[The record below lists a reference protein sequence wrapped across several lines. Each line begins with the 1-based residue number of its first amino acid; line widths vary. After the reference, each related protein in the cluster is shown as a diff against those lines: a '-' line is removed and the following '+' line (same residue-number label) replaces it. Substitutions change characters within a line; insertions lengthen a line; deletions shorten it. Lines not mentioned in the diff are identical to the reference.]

1 MRYRLVVL
9 LPVLW
14 LAAVAT
20 AQTVPAPAT
29 ADHLR
34 LTLPPGMTPLPTDK
48 TTVGAGNRRAIHFR
62 FDAGKRS
69 DLLQRPP
76 PRPMDQ
82 AVVMGKQRPWLAGK
96 PPVNCAFTPMDPLCR

>member
-9 LPVLW
+9 LPAFW

-20 AQTVPAPAT
+20 AQTVPAPPA

-34 LTLPPGMTPLPTDK
+34 LTLPPGMTQHPTDK
-48 TTVGAGNRRAIHFR
+48 ITAESGATRAIHFR
-62 FDAGKRS
+62 FDAGKRNR
-69 DLLQRPP
+69 LLQRPP
-76 PRPMDQ
+76 PRPMDR
-82 AVVMGKQRPWLAGK
+82 AVVMGGQRPWLGGK